1 MNGLKVMRY
10 KDIKGMSSAELDEKI
25 LANKQALAK
34 ERATIASGVRSEN
47 PGKIRKLRREIAKM
61 LTALN
66 EKNKAVKEK
75 KEEKKK
81 NAGN

>member
-1 MNGLKVMRY
+1 MKY
-10 KDIKGMSSAELDEKI
+10 KEILGMGEGEINEKI
-25 LANKQALAK
+25 LENRQALAK

-66 EKNKAVKEK
+66 SKGNAEKKK

-81 NAGN
+81 DAGN

>member
-1 MNGLKVMRY
+1 MKYKEISHMGIDEING
-10 KDIKGMSSAELDEKI
+10 KI
-25 LANKQALAK
+25 LENKQALAK
-34 ERATIASGVRSEN
+34 ERATIASGVKSEN

-61 LTALN
+61 LTAIN
-66 EKNKAVKEK
+66 AKKFEKKEK